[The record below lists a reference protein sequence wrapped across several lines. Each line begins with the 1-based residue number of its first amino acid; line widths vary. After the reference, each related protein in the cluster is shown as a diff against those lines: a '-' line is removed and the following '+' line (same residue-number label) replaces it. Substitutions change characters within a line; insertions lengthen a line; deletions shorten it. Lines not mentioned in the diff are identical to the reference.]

1 MTSWQSYYSRTDQ
14 ISARRDTGHASGFTL
29 IELLVVISI
38 IALLIGILL
47 PALASAREQVKR
59 TQCGTNVKGI
69 MTGVAFYQ
77 NAFKDRFPWTE
88 SISDLDGDGSIG
100 YDGDDD
106 GNAMP
111 LNRYN
116 LIGQEGTSAQVVNGE
131 AVGQTSMDDRILN
144 RYIDDTVDLAEC
156 PLDQGDASLADTSL
170 TAFEGWGSSYYYG
183 WKAEGKRTKHVGID
197 GFEFVSNLKA
207 QQITQTSRK
216 VVIADIVIRYN
227 DWMGKDNGRQAR
239 LNNSTSASL
248 VPEHL
253 WHSKDDPMRVSM
265 GFADGHVKNQPR
277 KTKYSDVNSTIFQ
290 LTPQTV
296 LSQTQI
302 GEMEKEAYY

>member
-1 MTSWQSYYSRTDQ
+1 MTSSQFHCSSTDQ
-14 ISARRDTGHASGFTL
+14 TSARRDACHASGFTL

-88 SISDLDGDGSIG
+88 SISDLGGDGLIG

-106 GNAMP
+106 NVAWP

-116 LIGQEGTSAQVVNGE
+116 LLGQQGTSAQLVNQK
-131 AVGQTSMDDRILN
+131 AVGQTPMDDRILN
-144 RYIDDTVDLAEC
+144 RYVDDTEGLAEC
-156 PLDQGDASLADTSL
+156 PLDQGDAGLADTSL
-170 TAFEGWGSSYYYG
+170 TAFEGWGSSYYFG
-183 WKAEGKRTKHVGID
+183 WKAEGKRTDHVGID
-197 GFEFVSNLKA
+197 GFEFTSNLKA
-207 QQITQTSRK
+207 QQITQTSKK
-216 VVIADIVIRYN
+216 VVVADNVIRYN
-227 DWMGKDNGRQAR
+227 DWMGKDPGREAR
-239 LNNSTSASL
+239 LNNSTSGAL
-248 VPEHL
+248 VSEHL

-277 KTKYSDVNSTIFQ
+277 KTKYTVDSSTIFELDPTKI
-290 LTPQTV
+290 LT
-296 LSQTQI
+296 QTQI

>member
-1 MTSWQSYYSRTDQ
+1 MTSWKSHCSSTDQ
-14 ISARRDTGHASGFTL
+14 TSARRDTGHASGFTL

-77 NAFKDRFPWTE
+77 NAFKDRFPYT
-88 SISDLDGDGSIG
+88 DHLGANDG

-106 GNAMP
+106 GVAWP

-116 LIGQEGTSAQVVNGE
+116 LLGQEGASTQEVNTKK
-131 AVGQTSMDDRILN
+131 VGQTPMDDRILN

-156 PLDQGDASLADTSL
+156 PLDQGDASMADASL

-183 WKAEGKRTKHVGID
+183 WKAEGKKAKHVGID

-216 VVIADIVIRYN
+216 VVVSDIVIRYN

-239 LNNSTSASL
+239 LNNSTSGSL
-248 VPEHL
+248 VSEHL

-277 KTKYSDVNSTIFQ
+277 KTKYSGVNSTIFQ
-290 LTPQTV
+290 LTPQTT

>member
-1 MTSWQSYYSRTDQ
+1 MRSLPSFRNSTPSRRNG
-14 ISARRDTGHASGFTL
+14 AFTL

-69 MTGVAFYQ
+69 MTGVAFYL
-77 NAFKDRFPWTE
+77 NAFKDRYPWVE
-88 SISDLDGDGSIG
+88 NAVG

-106 GNAMP
+106 AATQAWP

-116 LIGQEGTSAQVVNGE
+116 LLGQEGIGARTVSGE
-131 AVGQTSMDDRILN
+131 SIGQTPVDDRILN
-144 RYIDDTVDLAEC
+144 RYVDDTVDLAEC
-156 PLDQGDASLADTSL
+156 PLDQGDTAQQDDSL

-183 WKAEGKRTKHVGID
+183 WKGDGRKNKRLGID
-197 GFEFVSNLKA
+197 GVEFVTNLKA

-216 VVIADIVIRYN
+216 LVISDLVIRYN
-227 DWMGKDNGRQAR
+227 DWVGADPGREARENNNTNGE
-239 LNNSTSASL
+239 L
-248 VPEHL
+248 VPLHL

-277 KTKYSDVNSTIFQ
+277 KTSGQHFTINPSGNTDF
-290 LTPQTV
+290 T
-296 LSQTQI
+296 QTQI
-302 GEMEKEAYY
+302 GDLEKQAYY